1 MKIISWN
8 INGWRAMQNKP
19 YLTELIKKHKP
30 DILCFQETKINKNIK
45 MEIEGYECE
54 SHIGEKP
61 GYSGTAIF
69 YKTNM
74 NKPLNIYRNDV
85 EGRLICLEFDA
96 FSVVSV
102 YVPNSG
108 AKLAR
113 LQYRVEEWDHSFIDE
128 LNALKTNKKPLIVVG
143 DMNVART
150 EHDLKNPKSNE
161 RSAGYTIEE
170 RNSFENILDKV
181 NLNDVWRDI
190 HPYAPKDPSSI
201 QYSYW
206 SYYTKARERN
216 AGWRIDYAL
225 LSGKVKVKQCEI
237 LTEVF
242 GSDHAPVL
250 FEF

>member
-8 INGWRAMQNKP
+8 INGWRAMQKKP
-19 YLTELIKKHKP
+19 YLTELIKKHDP
-30 DILCFQETKINKNIK
+30 DILCFQETKINKNVK

-74 NKPLNIYRNDV
+74 NKPLNIYRNDE
-85 EGRLICLEFDA
+85 EGRLICLEFDT

-113 LQYRVEEWDHSFIDE
+113 LQYRVEEWDNTFIDE
-128 LNALKTNKKPLIVVG
+128 LNALKKDKKPLIVVG

-170 RNSFENILDKV
+170 RNSFENILDKA

-190 HPYAPKDPSSI
+190 HPYDPKDPSSV

-225 LSGKVKVKQCEI
+225 LSGKVKVKRCEI

-250 FEF
+250 LEF